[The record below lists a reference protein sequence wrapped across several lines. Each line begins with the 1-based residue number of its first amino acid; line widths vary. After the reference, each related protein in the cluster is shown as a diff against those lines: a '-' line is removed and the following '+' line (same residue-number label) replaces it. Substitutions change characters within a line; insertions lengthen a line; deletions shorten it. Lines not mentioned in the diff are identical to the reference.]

1 MTVNLFCDMDG
12 VICDLDRK
20 IQEVFGTDYAA
31 IQNKN
36 YLWSKLGDI
45 DHLFLNLEPMPH
57 YRTLFNYLKSLEQ
70 IGSIHL
76 EILTSLPYS
85 TNKLVTAKQ
94 DKIDWVRKYLDPDI
108 VVNTVVGGAKKRN
121 FVKHPTDILLD
132 DMPRNIDAW
141 NNAGGTGILF
151 KNNADAISRIGNI
164 LAGEKNND

>member
-1 MTVNLFCDMDG
+1 MTVNFFLDMDG
-12 VICDLDRK
+12 VLVDLDRK
-20 IQEVFGTDYAA
+20 IQEIFGTDYNK
-31 IQNKN
+31 IDNKN
-36 YLWSKLGDI
+36 YLWDKLGDI

-141 NNAGGTGILF
+141 NDAGGTGILF
-151 KNNADAISRIGNI
+151 KNNADAISRIGRI
-164 LAGEKNND
+164 LAGEEDL

>member
-1 MTVNLFCDMDG
+1 MTVNFFLDMDG

-121 FVKHPTDILLD
+121 FVKHPGDILLD
-132 DMPRNIDAW
+132 DMPRNIDKW
-141 NNAGGTGILF
+141 VEAGGTGILF
-151 KNNADAISRIGNI
+151 NNNADAISRIGKI
-164 LAGEKNND
+164 LIGEEDL

>member
-1 MTVNLFCDMDG
+1 MTVNFFLDMDG

-108 VVNTVVGGAKKRN
+108 VVNTVVGGAKKAQ
-121 FVKHPTDILLD
+121 FVKNKSDILLD
-132 DMPRNIDAW
+132 DMPRNIDKW
-141 NNAGGTGILF
+141 VEAGGTGILF
-151 KNNADAISRIGNI
+151 KNNADAISRIGRI
-164 LAGEKNND
+164 LAGEEDL